1 MINIG
6 WQLMRQLPKDLAPW
20 KHLVI
25 INYDYVP
32 KFSLSCDD
40 NLGLQIP
47 PGTEASLEEDLQSWW
62 TWDAGGKKSNL
73 LS

>member
-1 MINIG
+1 
-6 WQLMRQLPKDLAPW
+6 MRQLPKDLAPW

-40 NLGLQIP
+40 NLGNV
-47 PGTEASLEEDLQSWW
+47 
-62 TWDAGGKKSNL
+62 KKKNTNETNENNNKNS
-73 LS
+73 

>member
-40 NLGLQIP
+40 NLGHVKKKKYKW
-47 PGTEASLEEDLQSWW
+47 EDLIAPW
-62 TWDAGGKKSNL
+62 ANL
-73 LS
+73 SFDSGLANI

>member
-1 MINIG
+1 
-6 WQLMRQLPKDLAPW
+6 MRQLPKDLALW

-40 NLGLQIP
+40 NLGHVKKKIQMRGFNCP
-47 PGTEASLEEDLQSWW
+47 MGQS
-62 TWDAGGKKSNL
+62 KL
-73 LS
+73 